1 VELRHLR
8 YFVAV
13 AEELNFSRAA
23 QRLHVSQPPLS
34 RQIRDLE
41 AELNVR
47 LFERTRQSVRLTSP
61 GRITLLHA
69 RKLLRDSDLLRSE
82 AQIAAGTEQ
91 EELHIGYAPSPTAEL
106 LSPVL
111 CRFQELA
118 PRARVTFHDLN
129 QAGILLGL
137 IRRTLDAAITI
148 RPRPAEMRGLK
159 FEPVGRYRLGII
171 CSELS
176 PWSKHKSISP
186 KSLVGTSLVGYQIED
201 FPEYYQIVSKV
212 LGVSP
217 GRLKVR
223 QQCDGAV
230 SLVAAVESGRVP
242 AVVGE
247 FILGIAGNRITFV
260 PFSGGTSRVQVG
272 ILYRGSGLSER
283 AKVFVEACRGV
294 GDHSPVAKQQ
304 ARSRAKR
311 YHMKVP

>member
-1 VELRHLR
+1 MTRIVELRHLR

-41 AELNVR
+41 AELNVM
-47 LFERTRQSVRLTSP
+47 LFERTRQSVRLTSA

-69 RKLLRDSDLLRSE
+69 RKLLRDTDLLRSE

-129 QAGILLGL
+129 QAGMVLGL
-137 IRRTLDAAITI
+137 HRRTLDVAMTI
-148 RPRPAEMRGLK
+148 RPKPAEMRGLK
-159 FEPVGRYRLGII
+159 FESLRRYRLGII
-171 CSELS
+171 CSESS
-176 PWSKHKSISP
+176 PWSQHKSLPP
-186 KSLVGTSLVGYQIED
+186 KVLVGVSLVGYQTED
-201 FPEYYQIVSKV
+201 FPEYYQIVSEV
-212 LGVSP
+212 LGVTA

-230 SLVAAVESGRVP
+230 SLVAAVESGRAP

-247 FILGIAGNRITFV
+247 FILAIAGSRVRFI
-260 PFSGGTSRVQVG
+260 PFSGGTPDAKVG
-272 ILYRGSGLSER
+272 ILYRYSGLSER
-283 AKVFVEACRGV
+283 AKVFVEACRGS
-294 GDHSPVAKQQ
+294 GE
-304 ARSRAKR
+304 
-311 YHMKVP
+311 